1 MRALEALPVAADPM
15 TATNPPRFALEK
27 QVWVVGLLLFLGS
40 FLLYLLTRSPGL
52 DEIDSVNF
60 AMGVHQFN
68 LWEHQPHPP
77 GYPLYIFF
85 GWISSVLFGADPNAS
100 LHVASALGGGL
111 LVGTWFIIIGIQFN
125 QRLAWWVAS
134 CLLITPVIW
143 MTSTKVLTDSLAAGL
158 LSAQILAAVYFSRTG
173 ARRAL
178 LLAGILGAAAAGTR
192 PQLIL
197 VVSVVLGTGLLVGPS
212 VGRKCKWL
220 AWGCLLGG
228 CLLWLVP
235 MWYIQSEL
243 KPQVAASSVYP
254 QLVYKFWAGRLDKPS
269 MYLFAAAWTSKYIA
283 TRCAFHFLGWY
294 GVGLGFIQSWPALV
308 LGTVVSVCG
317 VAAYVF
323 GRRGPDDASFWKFH
337 TPWAVI
343 HIAAIFISL
352 PATQRYYAVI
362 FPLILVPVLAGF
374 LRMERPWNNAIFAVP
389 LVLLLTTIPIVIAN
403 HRDEAPPVRMVRYL
417 QQLYP
422 TAQRQKVV
430 LLLSTRTKRHAEWYS
445 PDFTIVSP
453 IPSADQLPEITKDAV
468 AVYTDDPWVTLPAR
482 WSRIPINAFTRS
494 VIIYWKVHY
503 LELYFIDRQKSA

>member
-1 MRALEALPVAADPM
+1 MI
-15 TATNPPRFALEK
+15 TANPPGFAIEK
-27 QVWVVGLLLFLGS
+27 QVWVAGLLLFLGS
-40 FLLYLLTRSPGL
+40 SLLYFLTRSPGL

-85 GWISSVLFGADPNAS
+85 GWISSILFGADPNAS

-111 LVGTWFIIIGIQFN
+111 LVGTWFITIRLQFN
-125 QRLAWWVAS
+125 QRLAWWVAA
-134 CLLITPVIW
+134 CLLITPVVW

-158 LSAQILAAVYFSRTG
+158 LSAQILTAVYFSRTG

-178 LLAGILGAAAAGTR
+178 LVAGMLGAAAAGTR

-197 VVSVVLGTGLLVGPS
+197 VVSVVLATALLAGPS
-212 VGRKCKWL
+212 VGGKW
-220 AWGCLLGG
+220 AWLGWACLLGG
-228 CLLWLVP
+228 CLMWLVP

-243 KPQVAASSVYP
+243 KPQVSAGSVYP

-269 MYLFAAAWTSKYIA
+269 MYLFAASWTFKYIA

-294 GVGLGFIQSWPALV
+294 GVGLGFIQSWPALI
-308 LGTVVSVCG
+308 LGTLVSTIG
-317 VAAYVF
+317 VAAYLF
-323 GRRGPDDASFWKFH
+323 GLRGPADASFWKFH
-337 TPWAVI
+337 TPWAVV

-352 PATQRYYAVI
+352 PATQRYYVVI

-374 LRMERPWNNAIFAVP
+374 LRMERPWNSAVFAVP
-389 LVLLLTTIPIVIAN
+389 VVLLLTTVPIAIAN
-403 HRDEAPPVRMVRYL
+403 HRDEAPPIRLVRYL
-417 QQLYP
+417 QQLYLP
-422 TAQRQKVV
+422 PQRQKVV

-453 IPSADQLPEITKDAV
+453 IPPPERLPEITKDAV
-468 AVYTDDPWVTLPAR
+468 AVYTDDPWASLPSR
-482 WSRIPINAFTRS
+482 WTRIPINAFTRS

-503 LELYFIDRQKSA
+503 LELYFIDRQKRA